1 MKREIS
7 SVVEAS
13 TLAIAPVASGTSA
26 SVLKAAAPCQRAKRR
41 PEDGVLVDSVMGVLR
56 ACGKRSL
63 YAAPRARPT
72 ALRVL
77 IDHFASRSPG
87 HCSRDTE
94 QPAWRHDDSK
104 SPLPSP
110 FVSSEV
116 ETPLVQAHGSM
127 VLRALFRLNGW

>member
-1 MKREIS
+1 MRLVFYLI
-7 SVVEAS
+7 
-13 TLAIAPVASGTSA
+13 I
-26 SVLKAAAPCQRAKRR
+26 RR
-41 PEDGVLVDSVMGVLR
+41 PPRSTRTDTLFPYTTLFLTLR

-63 YAAPRARPT
+63 YAARRARPT

-116 ETPLVQAHGSM
+116 ETPIVQAQGRWVS
-127 VLRALFRLNGW
+127 RA

>member
-26 SVLKAAAPCQRAKRR
+26 SVLRAAAPCQRAKRC

-56 ACGKRSL
+56 PCGKRRL
-63 YAAPRARPT
+63 YAPPRARPT

-77 IDHFASRSPG
+77 ERIGAHPIIAATSTGRPARRS
-87 HCSRDTE
+87 
-94 QPAWRHDDSK
+94 
-104 SPLPSP
+104 
-110 FVSSEV
+110 
-116 ETPLVQAHGSM
+116 SM
-127 VLRALFRLNGW
+127 VKRLSSDPARQIGRATSELQSLMRTSYAV

>member
-94 QPAWRHDDSK
+94 QPAWRHDDR
-104 SPLPSP
+104 
-110 FVSSEV
+110 SEEHTSELQSLMRISYAV
-116 ETPLVQAHGSM
+116 FCLKKKNKKNDKKQTK
-127 VLRALFRLNGW
+127 

>member
-1 MKREIS
+1 MQYTVYDMRIS
-7 SVVEAS
+7 DWSSDVCS
-13 TLAIAPVASGTSA
+13 SYL
-26 SVLKAAAPCQRAKRR
+26 PCQRAKRR

-116 ETPLVQAHGSM
+116 ETPIVQAQGRWVS
-127 VLRALFRLNGW
+127 RA

>member
-26 SVLKAAAPCQRAKRR
+26 SVLRAAAPCQRAKRC

-56 ACGKRSL
+56 PCGKRRL
-63 YAAPRARPT
+63 YAPPRARPP

-77 IDHFASRSPG
+77 QRIGAHPILAATSTGRPARRSTTVMRLSSAAARPTG
-87 HCSRDTE
+87 A
-94 QPAWRHDDSK
+94 PAAARQSHA
-104 SPLPSP
+104 
-110 FVSSEV
+110 EGR
-116 ETPLVQAHGSM
+116 GSA
-127 VLRALFRLNGW
+127 V